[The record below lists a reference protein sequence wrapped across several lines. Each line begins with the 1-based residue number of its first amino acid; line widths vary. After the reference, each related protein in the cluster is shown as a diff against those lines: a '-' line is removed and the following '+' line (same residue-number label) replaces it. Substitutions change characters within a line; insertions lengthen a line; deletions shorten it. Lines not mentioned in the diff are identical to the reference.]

1 MDCDDVM
8 NHEIE
13 TCDEE
18 EQFCLR
24 LKDGS
29 ELTLAC
35 AADPPREVTLDSSDS
50 ISKGS
55 LKKHSYVTNVTK
67 RGGGSGPGPCH
78 KKNHSQKIIFNI

>member
-35 AADPPREVTLDSSDS
+35 AADPPREVTLDSSIS

-55 LKKHSYVTNVTK
+55 LKKGAQTIRFYLARKFSKLTVEIDKLWH
-67 RGGGSGPGPCH
+67 C
-78 KKNHSQKIIFNI
+78 